1 MELPFA
7 PLHFVQVHDVVG
19 KEAVQLLIGLVDE
32 DEDEVEPETVVENV
46 NTLIKERTSL
56 VAFSPGIF
64 SLKHESSNPVC
75 GFRSAKPV
83 LHGTNSTEPNL
94 FDDGETT
101 YKVA

>member
-64 SLKHESSNPVC
+64 SLKHESSI
-75 GFRSAKPV
+75 FRSFNQPCMW
-83 LHGTNSTEPNL
+83 
-94 FDDGETT
+94 F
-101 YKVA
+101 Y